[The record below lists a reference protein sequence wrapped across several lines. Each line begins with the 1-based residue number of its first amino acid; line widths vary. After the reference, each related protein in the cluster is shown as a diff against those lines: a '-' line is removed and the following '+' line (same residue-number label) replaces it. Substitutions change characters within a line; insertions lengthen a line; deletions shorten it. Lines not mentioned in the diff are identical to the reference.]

1 MVLAYVKKEALIRK
15 SETKKEKKMRKWI
28 DMHCD
33 TLSELLP
40 AETLEEN
47 SLCVDRKRMEQT
59 KMLAEF
65 FACFVYVPDGK
76 WEEAYQK
83 VIEMIARMERE
94 TKENKKLKLI
104 KTAKELEYAEREEL
118 NLALLTVEEGGVL
131 NGNRNR
137 LEELYQRGVRLI
149 TLTWNYENCIGYTNS
164 RNAQEMQKGLKSL
177 GKQMVEE
184 MNERGM
190 LVDVSH
196 LSDGGFWDCIRLS
209 KKPIIASHSNARA
222 LCAHPRNL
230 SDEMLCALGECGGV
244 VGLNF
249 YPQFLQSDRSA
260 EVLDIAKHG
269 MHILQKAGEDS
280 VALGT
285 DFDGFE
291 AGQNWLRGIEE
302 IECVWDALKKAGM
315 TERQLD
321 KLSYQ
326 NVKRVLEEVL

>member
-1 MVLAYVKKEALIRK
+1 
-15 SETKKEKKMRKWI
+15 MRKWI

-33 TLSELLP
+33 TLSELLS

-65 FACFVYVPDGK
+65 FACFVCVPDGK

-149 TLTWNYENCIGYTNS
+149 TLTWNYENCIGSPNS
-164 RNAQEMQKGLKSL
+164 ANRKVMRKGLKPF
-177 GKQMVEE
+177 GIETVRR
-184 MNERGM
+184 MNELGM
-190 LVDVSH
+190 IVDVSH
-196 LSDGGFWDCIRLS
+196 LSDGGFYDCVKYS
-209 KKPIIASHSNARA
+209 EFPIVASHSNARS
-222 LCAHPRNL
+222 LCLHPRNL
-230 SDEMLCALGECGGV
+230 TDEMLRLLGNKGGV
-244 VGLNF
+244 AGVNF
-249 YPQFLQSDRSA
+249 YSAFLRKEGRAEISDI
-260 EVLDIAKHG
+260 VK
-269 MHILQKAGEDS
+269 HILYMIDKAGEDA

-285 DFDGFE
+285 DFDGFSKE
-291 AGQNWLRGIEE
+291 ALPGEIRDVEDMWKLWERLERAGLTGRQIEKFASGNILR
-302 IECVWDALKKAGM
+302 VMNDVLRKK
-315 TERQLD
+315 
-321 KLSYQ
+321 
-326 NVKRVLEEVL
+326 

>member
-1 MVLAYVKKEALIRK
+1 
-15 SETKKEKKMRKWI
+15 MRKWI

-33 TLSELLP
+33 TLSELLS

-65 FACFVYVPDGK
+65 FACFVCVPDGK

-149 TLTWNYENCIGYTNS
+149 TLTWNYENCIGYPNS
-164 RNAQEMQKGLKSL
+164 RNAQEMQKGLKSF
-177 GKQMVEE
+177 GKQMVAE

>member
-1 MVLAYVKKEALIRK
+1 
-15 SETKKEKKMRKWI
+15 MRKWI

-33 TLSELLP
+33 TLSELLS

-65 FACFVYVPDGK
+65 FACFVCVPDGK

-149 TLTWNYENCIGYTNS
+149 TLTWNYENCIGYPNS
-164 RNAQEMQKGLKSL
+164 RNAQEMQKGLKSF
-177 GKQMVEE
+177 GKQMVED
-184 MNERGM
+184 MNERVM

-196 LSDGGFWDCIRLS
+196 LLDGGFWDCIRLS
-209 KKPIIASHSNARA
+209 EKPIIASQSNARA

>member
-1 MVLAYVKKEALIRK
+1 
-15 SETKKEKKMRKWI
+15 MRKWI

-83 VIEMIARMERE
+83 VMEMVARMECE

-104 KTAKELEYAEREEL
+104 KTAKDLEYAEREEL

-131 NGNRNR
+131 NGKRNR

-149 TLTWNYENCIGYTNS
+149 TLTWNYENCIGYPNS
-164 RNAQEMQKGLKSL
+164 RNAQEMQKGLKSF
-177 GKQMVEE
+177 GKQVVEE

-260 EVLDIAKHG
+260 EVLDLSLI
-269 MHILQKAGEDS
+269 HI
-280 VALGT
+280 
-285 DFDGFE
+285 
-291 AGQNWLRGIEE
+291 
-302 IECVWDALKKAGM
+302 
-315 TERQLD
+315 
-321 KLSYQ
+321 
-326 NVKRVLEEVL
+326 

>member
-1 MVLAYVKKEALIRK
+1 
-15 SETKKEKKMRKWI
+15 MRKWI

-33 TLSELLP
+33 TLSELLS

-65 FACFVYVPDGK
+65 FACFVCVPDGK

-137 LEELYQRGVRLI
+137 LEELY
-149 TLTWNYENCIGYTNS
+149 
-164 RNAQEMQKGLKSL
+164 
-177 GKQMVEE
+177 
-184 MNERGM
+184 
-190 LVDVSH
+190 
-196 LSDGGFWDCIRLS
+196 GFWDCIRLS